1 LITLEEYLNSKIQLN
16 KNKNLNIIKLFFSNS
31 DLLELSSK
39 SIAVVGTNGKT
50 STANYLYKIFISES
64 KNTLLFTSPHLVN
77 FSERIKSNRNIELSN
92 YLYDLLKFE
101 KDNNITLGYFEAL
114 FLIST
119 KVFLDNNFQYY
130 ICEAGIGGK
139 FDTTSLLQ
147 SKNVI
152 LTNIGYDHTELL
164 GCTLEEILDQKIF
177 ISDIIENLFIG
188 EEDRNLL
195 SNIKNNYQHFK
206 NIYHL
211 RDFLV
216 SNSLDV
222 AKLLANDKN
231 YFLALMSATRILNKE
246 FQTNTLNFEEKF
258 VQGRFEVVSKDPL
271 KILDGAHNISGVK
284 SFFRDLELSF
294 NDFEFDIYLGFKEGK
309 DYLDILDFLISKDFV
324 NFKIIEQNTFFKQEN
339 PLHIEDYLK
348 KYGKKYEKI
357 QLEHFLENNNP
368 SILLGSLYLIGEYKK
383 RNL

>member
-1 LITLEEYLNSKIQLN
+1 MITLEEYLNSKIQLN

-231 YFLALMSATRILNKE
+231 YFLALMSASRILNKE

>member
-1 LITLEEYLNSKIQLN
+1 MITLEEYLNSKIQLN

>member
-1 LITLEEYLNSKIQLN
+1 MITLEEYLNSKIQLN

-77 FSERIKSNRNIELSN
+77 FSERIKSNMNIELSN